1 MLDLPAPAQ
10 ALNIATAKPITTIL
24 AVFVPA
30 EGILTTLGLRC
41 PELVMYVP
49 VARSI
54 TSVQTAVQPR
64 PAPMQQPPLTTVE
77 QGAIRGTL
85 VRGIP
90 TALQVDSMF
99 GMVITTFCV
108 VTVAQCKII
117 NGARCTAM

>member
-54 TSVQTAVQPR
+54 TSVRTAVQPK
-64 PAPMQQPPLTTVE
+64 PALMKQPLLTMTE
-77 QGAIRGTL
+77 RDAMCDTL
-85 VRGIP
+85 APGIP
-90 TALQVDSMF
+90 TARQRDSTY
-99 GMVITTFCV
+99 GMVITTFYV
-108 VTVAQCKII
+108 VIAAQYGIT
-117 NGARCTAM
+117 NGALCTAM